1 MGAWISGVGLSCLEG
16 MVESRPQF
24 SSELVESN
32 LRSLV
37 QETSRVTQE
46 ASPMEGER
54 RKKKGE
60 LFGWI
65 GQQEGRVA
73 RTRSREGGFEVGEN
87 RRQCGRFE

>member
-1 MGAWISGVGLSCLEG
+1 
-16 MVESRPQF
+16 MVESRRHI
-24 SSELVESN
+24 SLELVERN
-32 LRSLV
+32 LRSLA

-46 ASPMEGER
+46 ASPTEVER
-54 RKKKGE
+54 RRRRKGE